1 MPGKSKATWKNQFF
15 LYESASDFHNS
26 IRDIFCTDSY
36 FKQIQCFQEVPVVY
50 LVNNYDSN
58 QEAVDWY
65 IESYNLVIELH
76 GNQHYK
82 ATGFGNM
89 SYSEKQVSFNNIR
102 YRDNKKKTAL
112 INANY
117 NYLEIPYKLKDKLNA
132 DFLKQLIYESIENNE

>member
-82 ATGFGNM
+82 ATAFGNM